1 MFFKLFV
8 RFASAGAT
16 GTLCQY
22 VVLFIFVQA
31 VGGNPVIGSL
41 LGALAGAAVNY
52 VLAYSF
58 VFRSTK
64 KHTETIYKFL
74 IIAGGSLLL
83 NTALMYMLTQVLH
96 VNYLLAQML
105 TSGLLLLYSFGA
117 NSVWTF
123 KEHH

>member
-1 MFFKLFV
+1 MLIKLFL

-22 VVLFIFVQA
+22 VILFIVVQGA
-31 VGGNPVIGSL
+31 GGNPVLGSL
-41 LGALAGAAVNY
+41 LGALAGAVVNY

-83 NTALMYMLTQVLH
+83 NTALMYLLTQMLH
-96 VNYLLAQML
+96 ANYLLSQLL
-105 TSGLLLLYSFGA
+105 TSGLLLLYSFAA

-123 KEHH
+123 KEHR

>member
-1 MFFKLFV
+1 MLIKLFL
-8 RFASAGAT
+8 RFASAGAM

-22 VVLFIFVQA
+22 VILFIFVQA
-31 VGGNPVIGSL
+31 AGGNPVPGSL

-52 VLAYSF
+52 MLAYSF

-74 IIAGGSLLL
+74 IIAGGSVLL
-83 NTALMYMLTQVLH
+83 NTGLMYLLTQVLH
-96 VNYLLAQML
+96 VNYLLAQIVS
-105 TSGLLLLYSFGA
+105 SGLLLLYSFGA

-123 KEHH
+123 KEHR